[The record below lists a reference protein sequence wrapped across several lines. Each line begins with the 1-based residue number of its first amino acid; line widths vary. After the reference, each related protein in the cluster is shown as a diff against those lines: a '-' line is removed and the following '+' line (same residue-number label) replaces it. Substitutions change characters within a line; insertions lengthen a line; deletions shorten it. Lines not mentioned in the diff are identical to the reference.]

1 MVKTGHLGLGARK
14 NPRDEIE
21 RRGYLPPA
29 PYKLDVEIIRMSD
42 LRARVTN
49 DHLRSVHRIEFY
61 MLICV
66 TRGECAHTID
76 FQQILCKQGSF
87 LVLRPSHTEQFDLEH
102 DWDGWL
108 VLFRPEF
115 LFPLQST
122 QKSDDLDLVSILLS
136 LPDHLALQELEYR
149 MVTDVMSQMFDD
161 STNQASPTER
171 NALIRYQLS
180 ALLLRIEILHRQQL
194 LQKHASLLEA
204 QRFNRFQQCVEQHFA
219 KWRQVREYASALG
232 CSEKSLTRATR
243 EVAGITA
250 KTFIAARVNLEA
262 KRLLV
267 HTALPVAMI
276 ADSLGFDEPTNFIK
290 FFKLEAGCTPA
301 EFRRRHR

>member
-1 MVKTGHLGLGARK
+1 
-14 NPRDEIE
+14 
-21 RRGYLPPA
+21 
-29 PYKLDVEIIRMSD
+29 
-42 LRARVTN
+42 
-49 DHLRSVHRIEFY
+49 
-61 MLICV
+61 
-66 TRGECAHTID
+66 
-76 FQQILCKQGSF
+76 
-87 LVLRPSHTEQFDLEH
+87 
-102 DWDGWL
+102 
-108 VLFRPEF
+108 
-115 LFPLQST
+115 
-122 QKSDDLDLVSILLS
+122 
-136 LPDHLALQELEYR
+136 LALQELEYR